1 MKHLFFDLDRTLWDF
16 ETNSKNALKIL
27 FDTHALDREI
37 KSFESFHKSY
47 KTHNARLWN
56 QYGKGKLSKE
66 ILRVKRFDD
75 TLKQYQI
82 FNKELAEKIADG
94 YVEISPHQTNVFPG
108 THDTLGYLKK
118 ESYQMH
124 IITNGFKEVQFI
136 KLENS
141 GLLEYFDIIVC
152 SEDVGKNKPEPDVFH
167 HSLQQA
173 GAKKEESV
181 MIGDDYKVDIVGASN
196 IGMSAILFDPGKKY
210 KEGTHEWHIDHLEKI
225 PETIPWIKQSK
236 L

>member
-27 FDTHALDREI
+27 FDSHDLNKEI
-37 KSFESFHKSY
+37 KSFESFHKTY
-47 KTHNARLWN
+47 KKNNARLWN
-56 QYGKGKLSKE
+56 QYGKGKLAKDV
-66 ILRVKRFDD
+66 LRVKRFDD

-82 FNKELAEKIADG
+82 FNNSLAEKIADG
-94 YVEISPHQTNVFPG
+94 YVDLSPYQTIVFPG
-108 THDTLGYLKK
+108 THDTLDYLKK

-136 KLENS
+136 KLEKS
-141 GLLEYFDIIVC
+141 GLLDYFDVIVC

-167 HSLQQA
+167 HSLNQA

-181 MIGDDYKVDIVGASN
+181 MIGDDYKVDIVGAAN
-196 IGMSAILFDPGKKY
+196 VGMSAILFDPNKKY
-210 KEGTHEWHIDHLEKI
+210 TEGTHEWHIDHLEKI
-225 PETIPWIKQSK
+225 PETIPWIKQTK